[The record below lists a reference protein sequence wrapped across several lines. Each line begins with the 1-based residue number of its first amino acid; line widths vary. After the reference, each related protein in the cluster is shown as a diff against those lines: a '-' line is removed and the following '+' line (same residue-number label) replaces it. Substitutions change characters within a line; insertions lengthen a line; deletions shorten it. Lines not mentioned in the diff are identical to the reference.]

1 MYENEFKRMKKGEHH
16 VEVLCP
22 LDERILKYIEQ
33 FRNEHP
39 NTSTEWFNHRFNE
52 KISLN
57 EVVEL
62 LDGIPKLEEQVTVLS
77 EGCITYYPIG
87 KDPIQSFRSA
97 IVEQVPC
104 ELSERGPLFF
114 KMDVIN
120 WMQKKAEID
129 RMFVFRLNSD
139 FIEDYVQR
147 HSLLVVKNEEISK
160 EKFFNLLAKDILED
174 IISINLE
181 EMRNMPF
188 IIKACLKFCG
198 FELSKDRKIYNRK
211 DEIVLKL
218 SYDALRIYLKNVNLP
233 LGKQGNL
240 SKTHKDNIEKGLNY
254 LKTERFCLDKYNVHK
269 MRLKKLIKQGMLN

>member
-22 LDERILKYIEQ
+22 LDERTLKYIEQ

-120 WMQKKAEID
+120 WVQKKAEID

-147 HSLLVVKNEEISK
+147 HSLLVIKNEEISK
-160 EKFFNLLAKDILED
+160 GDFFKLLAKDILED
-174 IISINLE
+174 ITSKNLE

-188 IIKACLKFCG
+188 IIRGCLSFCG
-198 FELSKDRKIYNRK
+198 FELNKNKSTYDKNGRLIPRLSRDTLRGYLEEMNIP
-211 DEIVLKL
+211 LK
-218 SYDALRIYLKNVNLP
+218 
-233 LGKQGNL
+233 KQGNF
-240 SKTHKDNIEKGLNY
+240 SQICKKNIERWLDW
-254 LKTERFCLDKYNVHK
+254 LKKECFCLKKYNIHK
-269 MRLKKLIKQGMLN
+269 MRLKKLTEQGVFS